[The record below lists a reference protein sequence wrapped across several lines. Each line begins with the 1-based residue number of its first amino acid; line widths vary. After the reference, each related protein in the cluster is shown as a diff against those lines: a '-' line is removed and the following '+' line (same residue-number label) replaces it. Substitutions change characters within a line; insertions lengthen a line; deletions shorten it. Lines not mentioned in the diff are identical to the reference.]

1 MKMRSLGIGL
11 IICLGIAGCKKV
23 EDSQSTGIVLLSQ
36 VTHTNGSTTDVSTFK
51 YDDQNH
57 LIEYNDGFTKRDHKY
72 IYDSKDRITEA
83 DSYGQVSATPV
94 KDTFTYPDDNT
105 VTMTET
111 GQPSL
116 PANST
121 PTVFTLNDKKQPV
134 KMLFG
139 NGAGDYS
146 LYTYDDRGNLLTEI
160 GYLNVTTTTLP
171 SMKVTYVYDQNK
183 SYFSNVKGSLFLL
196 FGLAFV
202 NNFTN
207 QTAYDLGHTNGLTH
221 YSNGTFEYN
230 SQGYPVKETRLVT
243 STANTDVVTDIYT
256 YTYISK

>member
-1 MKMRSLGIGL
+1 MRSLGIGI
-11 IICLGIAGCKKV
+11 IICLGIAGCKKGG
-23 EDSQSTGIVLLSQ
+23 DSQSTGILLLSQ
-36 VTHTNGSTTDVSTFK
+36 IAHTNGTTTDVSTFK

-57 LIEYNDGFTKRDHKY
+57 LIEFNDGFTKRDHKY
-72 IYDSKDRITEA
+72 IYDSKDRIIEA
-83 DSYGQVSATPV
+83 YSYGQVSSTPV
-94 KDTFTYPDDNT
+94 KDTFTYPDDKT
-105 VTMTET
+105 AVMTET

-139 NGAGDYS
+139 NGQGAYS
-146 LYTYDDRGNLLTEI
+146 LYTYDDKGNLLTEI
-160 GYLNVTTTTLP
+160 DYLNGTTTILP
-171 SMKVTYVYDQNK
+171 SLKVTYLYDQNK
-183 SYFSNVKGSLFLL
+183 SYFSNVKGNLFLL
-196 FGLAFV
+196 FGLGFV

-207 QTAYDLGHTNGLTH
+207 QTAYDPIHNNSVIHLTN
-221 YSNGTFEYN
+221 STFEYN

-243 STANTDVVTDIYT
+243 STANTNVATDVYT